1 MVATS
6 NISVQKRSVS
16 RISEVDFND
25 LPFGKEVTDHMY
37 IADYKNGE
45 WTNLRVVPYG
55 NLQMSP
61 ANPALHY
68 GQSIFEGLKA
78 YSDGSIGGQR
88 LADGAA
94 GEALVFRPMDNLRR
108 LNISGER
115 MCMPAVPED
124 VYMDGMRALINLD
137 RDWIPKGEGSSL
149 YLRPFLFSNDE
160 YIGIRA
166 SLNWCFMIIASPVG
180 KYYSAP
186 VRVKIETSF
195 TRAIAGGTGYAK
207 AGGNYGGAIYPTKLA
222 LEQGY
227 HQLIWTDGVEH
238 KYVEESGTM
247 NLMFVI
253 DDVLVTPALS
263 DSILAGITRD
273 SVLQLARRRGMKVEE
288 RRVSVAELVDA
299 LSQGRVNDAF
309 GVGTAVT
316 IAPIELIGH
325 EGKDYVLPPVAYRQF
340 SNSILKEL
348 ESIRRG
354 EASDPFNWVVR
365 I

>member
-6 NISVQKRSVS
+6 NISIQKRPVS

-25 LPFGKEVTDHMY
+25 LPFGKEVTDHMF

-45 WTNLRVVPYG
+45 WMDLRIVPYG
-55 NLQMSP
+55 NLQISP
-61 ANPALHY
+61 ASPALHY

-78 YSDGSIGGQR
+78 YSDGSG
-88 LADGAA
+88 D
-94 GEALVFRPMDNLRR
+94 ALVFRPLDNLKR
-108 LNISGER
+108 LNVSGER
-115 MCMPAVPED
+115 MCMPPLPEE
-124 VYMDGMRALINLD
+124 VFMEGMRALINLD
-137 RDWIPKGEGSSL
+137 RNWIPKGEGSSL
-149 YLRPFLFSNDE
+149 YLRPFMFSTEE
-160 YIGIRA
+160 YIGIKA
-166 SLNWCFMIIASPVG
+166 SLNWSFMIIASPVG
-180 KYYSAP
+180 KYYTSP
-186 VRVKIETSF
+186 VRVKIETKF
-195 TRAIAGGTGYAK
+195 TRAVAGGTGYAK

-227 HQLIWTDGVEH
+227 QQLIWTDGVEH

-253 DDVLVTPALS
+253 DDVVVTPALT

-288 RRVSVAELVDA
+288 RKVSVAELVEA
-299 LSQGRVNDAF
+299 LTHGRVSDAF

-316 IAPIELIGH
+316 IAPIELIGY
-325 EGKDYVLPPVAYRQF
+325 EGKDHVLPPVDYRQF
-340 SNSILKEL
+340 SNGILKEL

-354 EASDPFNWVVR
+354 QAADPLNWVVKM
-365 I
+365 

>member
-1 MVATS
+1 MVALS
-6 NISVQKRSVS
+6 NISIQKRPVS
-16 RISEVDFND
+16 RISEVDFTN
-25 LPFGKEVTDHMY
+25 LPFGKEVTDHMFV
-37 IADYKNGE
+37 ADYKNGE
-45 WTNLRVVPYG
+45 WTDLRIVPYG
-55 NLQMSP
+55 GMVISP
-61 ANPALHY
+61 ASPAIHY
-68 GQSIFEGLKA
+68 GQAIFEGLKV
-78 YSDGSIGGQR
+78 YSDGSS
-88 LADGAA
+88 D
-94 GEALVFRPMDNLRR
+94 EALVFRPLSNLKR
-108 LNISGER
+108 LNVSGER
-115 MCMPAVPED
+115 MSMPALPEEI
-124 VYMDGMRALINLD
+124 YMEGMRALVNID
-137 RDWIPKGEGSSL
+137 RSWIPKGDGSSL

-166 SLNWCFMIIASPVG
+166 SLNWRFMILASPAG
-180 KYYSAP
+180 KYYSSP
-186 VRVKIETSF
+186 VRVKIETKY
-195 TRAIAGGTGYAK
+195 TRAVAGGTGFAK

-222 LEQGY
+222 LDQGY
-227 HQLIWTDGVEH
+227 HQIIWTDGAEH

-288 RRVSVAELVDA
+288 RRVSVTELVDM
-299 LSQGRVNDAF
+299 LGQGRVNDAF

-340 SNSILKEL
+340 STGMLKEL

-354 EASDPFNWVVR
+354 QAPDEFNWVVR
-365 I
+365 M

>member
-6 NISVQKRSVS
+6 NISVQKRPVS
-16 RISEVDFND
+16 RISEVDFGD
-25 LPFGKEVTDHMY
+25 LPFGKEVTDHMF

-45 WTNLRVVPYG
+45 WTDLRIVPYQ
-55 NLQMSP
+55 NMQISP
-61 ANPALHY
+61 ASPALHY

-78 YSDGSIGGQR
+78 YHHPG
-88 LADGAA
+88 

-108 LNISGER
+108 MNVSGER
-115 MCMPAVPED
+115 MCMPALPDD
-124 VYMDGMRALINLD
+124 VYMDGMRALINLE
-137 RDWIPKGEGSSL
+137 REWIPKGEGSSL
-149 YLRPFLFSNDE
+149 YLRPFIFSADE

-166 SLNWCFMIIASPVG
+166 SLNWTFMIIASPVG
-180 KYYSAP
+180 KYYSSP
-186 VRVKIETSF
+186 VRVKIETKF
-195 TRAIAGGTGYAK
+195 TRAVAGGTGYAK

-227 HQLIWTDGVEH
+227 QQLVWTDGAEH

-288 RRVSVAELVDA
+288 RKVAVAELVDA
-299 LSQGRVNDAF
+299 LSKGRVNDAF

-325 EGKDYVLPPVAYRQF
+325 EGKDYVLPPVGYRQF
-340 SNSILKEL
+340 SVSILKEL

-354 EASDPFNWVVR
+354 QVPDPFNWVVR
-365 I
+365 M

>member
-6 NISVQKRSVS
+6 NISVQKRPVS
-16 RISEVDFND
+16 RVNEIDFNN
-25 LPFGKEVTDHMY
+25 LPFGKEVTDHMF
-37 IADYKNGE
+37 IAEYKNGE
-45 WTNLRVVPYG
+45 WTDLRVVPYG
-55 NLQMSP
+55 GLQISP
-61 ANPALHY
+61 ASPAIHY

-78 YSDGSIGGQR
+78 YTDGKSN
-88 LADGAA
+88 D
-94 GEALVFRPMDNLRR
+94 ALVFRPLDNLKR

-115 MCMPAVPED
+115 MGMPAVPEE
-124 VYMDGMRALINLD
+124 VFMDGMRALINID

-166 SLNWCFMIIASPVG
+166 SLNWLFMIIASPVG
-180 KYYSAP
+180 KYYSTP
-186 VRVKIETSF
+186 VRVKIETKF
-195 TRAIAGGTGYAK
+195 TRAISGGTGYAK

-227 HQLIWTDGVEH
+227 QQLIWTDGVEH
-238 KYVEESGTM
+238 KYIEESGTM
-247 NLMFVI
+247 NVMFVI

-273 SVLQLARRRGMKVEE
+273 SVLKLARQRGMKVEE
-288 RRVSVAELVDA
+288 RKIGVDELVDC
-299 LSQGRVNDAF
+299 LSNARVNDAF

-316 IAPIELIGH
+316 IAPIELIGY
-325 EGKDYVLPPVAYRQF
+325 EGKDYVLPPVDYRQF
-340 SNSILKEL
+340 STSMLKEL

-354 EASDPFNWVVR
+354 QAPDTFNWVVR
-365 I
+365 M